1 MGTMPTESSALPL
14 LHHHHALA
22 AAYHHHPG
30 NPPVGLPTT
39 RLPHTSSPTPQLADD
54 EHSTTAE
61 TPLIGPPHREGTV
74 SIDIYTHTHTG
85 ADREFVGP

>member
-30 NPPVGLPTT
+30 NPTVMPTT
-39 RLPHTSSPTPQLADD
+39 RLPHTSSPTAQLADD

-61 TPLIGPPHREGTV
+61 TPLIPPHREGTV
-74 SIDIYTHTHTG
+74 RIKTFI
-85 ADREFVGP
+85 EK